1 MRRGIGIDR
10 FITNM
15 NTSLIQQFQTS
26 IVILTSDYEIA
37 FANPAFIEESGYREE
52 ELLGRKVNDFFME
65 LGSISENRNG
75 EIFIKTKSGEV
86 TPKWME
92 INHFSPANDNH
103 YIGLILLDVQMSG
116 VDPLTKLP
124 NRYFFYRYLNKAIKK
139 AGVEKTLLALF
150 YIDLDRF
157 KFINDTLGHSYGDLL
172 LKQASERLKR
182 CVGTKNLVA
191 RMGGDEFI
199 YLAEDLRDETDV
211 DDLAQEILNSFSA
224 PFQLKEIEIY
234 ISPSIGISMYPYDGD
249 EIESL
254 ISNADSAMYRAKRSG
269 RNKIEKAQL
278 DVSAGAFEKLMV
290 ENDLRNAL
298 VKNELLLYF
307 QPQIDLSKNEIVGM
321 EALLRWNHPELG
333 IVPPAEF
340 IPIAEESGLIIP
352 IGDWV
357 MRAACLKI
365 KAWMKEGQR
374 IRISINLSAKQFLQN
389 DLAEKFQQLIDETQ
403 IPPEL
408 LEIEITESMIM
419 YNMGSATDVLNR
431 LKKLGVYIAIDDFG
445 KGYSSLSYL
454 QKFPLDTLK
463 IDRSFIFDIDS
474 NPSSKALT
482 QAISNLG
489 HALDMK
495 VIAEGVETSDQLAH
509 VEKLQCDVVQ
519 GYYFSIPLTE
529 DEAIQFLINF
539 KGAK

>member
-10 FITNM
+10 FITTM

-26 IVILTSDYEIA
+26 IVILTADYEIT

-52 ELLGRKVNDFFME
+52 ELLGRKANDFLME

-92 INHFSPANDNH
+92 INHFSPANDYH

-139 AGVEKTLLALF
+139 AGEEKTLLALL

-172 LKQASERLKR
+172 LKQASERLKG
-182 CVGTKNLVA
+182 CVGTKNMVA

-199 YLAEDLRDETDV
+199 YLAEDLQDETDV
-211 DDLAQEILNSFSA
+211 DDLAHEILNSFND

-269 RNKIEKAQL
+269 RNKVEKAQL

-307 QPQIDLSKNEIVGM
+307 QPQINLSKIEIVGM

-340 IPIAEESGLIIP
+340 IPIA
-352 IGDWV
+352 
-357 MRAACLKI
+357 
-365 KAWMKEGQR
+365 
-374 IRISINLSAKQFLQN
+374 
-389 DLAEKFQQLIDETQ
+389 
-403 IPPEL
+403 
-408 LEIEITESMIM
+408 
-419 YNMGSATDVLNR
+419 
-431 LKKLGVYIAIDDFG
+431 
-445 KGYSSLSYL
+445 
-454 QKFPLDTLK
+454 
-463 IDRSFIFDIDS
+463 
-474 NPSSKALT
+474 
-482 QAISNLG
+482 
-489 HALDMK
+489 
-495 VIAEGVETSDQLAH
+495 
-509 VEKLQCDVVQ
+509 
-519 GYYFSIPLTE
+519 
-529 DEAIQFLINF
+529 
-539 KGAK
+539 

>member
-1 MRRGIGIDR
+1 
-10 FITNM
+10 M

-26 IVILTSDYEIA
+26 IIILTTEYEIT
-37 FANPAFIEESGYREE
+37 FANPAFIDESGYSEM
-52 ELLGRKVNDFFME
+52 ELLGKKANDFLM
-65 LGSISENRNG
+65 GMDSISENQNG
-75 EIFIKTKSGEV
+75 ETFIKTKSGELA
-86 TPKWME
+86 PKWME
-92 INHFSPANDNH
+92 INHFCPTKDSH

-116 VDPLTKLP
+116 VDPLTHLP

-139 AGVEKTLLALF
+139 AGEEKTLLALM

-157 KFINDTLGHSYGDLL
+157 KFINDTLGHSYGDIL
-172 LKQASERLKR
+172 LKEASQRLKE
-182 CVGTKNLVA
+182 CEGTRNMVA

-199 YLAEDLRDETDV
+199 YLAQDLLDETEI
-211 DDLAQEILNSFSA
+211 DDLAIQILDSFSK
-224 PFQLKEIEIY
+224 PFQLKELEIY
-234 ISPSIGISMYPYDGD
+234 ITPSIGISIYPYDGD
-249 EIESL
+249 EMESL

-269 RNKIEKAQL
+269 RNKIEKAQA
-278 DVSAGAFEKLMV
+278 DFSAGAFEKLMV

-298 VKNELLLYF
+298 VKDELLLYF
-307 QPQIDLSKNEIVGM
+307 QPQIDLDQNKIMGM
-321 EALLRWNHPELG
+321 EALIRWNHPELG

-357 MRAACLKI
+357 IREACLKI
-365 KAWMKEGQR
+365 KEWMDDGHN

-389 DLAEKFQQLIDETQ
+389 DLVEKFEQLLKETQ
-403 IPPEL
+403 IAPDL

-431 LKKLGVYIAIDDFG
+431 LKTLGVFIAIDDFG

-482 QAISNLG
+482 QAMSNLG

-495 VIAEGVETSDQLAH
+495 VIAEGVESKEQLEH
-509 VEKLQCDVVQ
+509 IENLQCDAVQ
-519 GYYFSIPLTE
+519 GFYFSVPLNE
-529 DEAIQFLINF
+529 NEAKQFIINF